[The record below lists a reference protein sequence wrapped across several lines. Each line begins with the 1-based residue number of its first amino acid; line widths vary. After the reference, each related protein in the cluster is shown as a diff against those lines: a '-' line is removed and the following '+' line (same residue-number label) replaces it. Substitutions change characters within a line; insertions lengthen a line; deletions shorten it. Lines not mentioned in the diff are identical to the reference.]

1 MSTKFKDK
9 EEKIEQIIAKLVA
22 ESSKGTAILVEGK
35 KDAES
40 LRLLGVEG
48 YVVKVKTGGKSFFD
62 VIAEVEA
69 SGVKCVVLLLDFD
82 RRGKEGTDRLVREFE
97 RQRIKVDVRFWREL
111 KGLLSR
117 DIQGIESLPKYLDGL
132 KSKIKTK

>member
-62 VIAEVEA
+62 VITEVEA

-117 DIQGIESLPKYLDGL
+117 DIQCIESLPKYLDGL

>member
-82 RRGKEGTDRLVREFE
+82 RRGKEGTTLLVREFE

-117 DIQGIESLPKYLDGL
+117 DIQCIESLPKYLDGL